1 MIKSIQLIIFFQ
13 LILISTNLFAANND
27 KLDVTT
33 IIVIFII
40 AQIIS
45 IIGIVSLG
53 FKRKNKK
60 KTEFEK

>member
-1 MIKSIQLIIFFQ
+1 MIKLFMLFNLIAF
-13 LILISTNLFAANND
+13 STNVSAANND

-40 AQIIS
+40 AQVLS

-53 FKRKNKK
+53 FKKKKNKNEDIK
-60 KTEFEK
+60 K